1 MLLDLLKSV
10 GLFDGVFND
19 LIKTA
24 VCFLVDS
31 PGVPPSANAN
41 QLFRGFSFVAISSEE
56 ESQPLQSNSVS
67 SIVQVCMQLSLFP
80 RSICCNDCF

>member
-1 MLLDLLKSV
+1 MVCLMTRS
-10 GLFDGVFND
+10 
-19 LIKTA
+19 KTA
-24 VCFLVDS
+24 VCFLLDS

-67 SIVQVCMQLSLFP
+67 AIVQVNTLM
-80 RSICCNDCF
+80 CNALKPPST